1 MKKRR
6 ESRAERTRRKRTR
19 REEKRKAKGS
29 RNMAE
34 KTTEAAAKIR
44 AQMEKKAYAEVIN
57 TFADMVEQG
66 NPPMECFADVA
77 RAYFELGDYTRAASW
92 VTNTLTREPDNVDV
106 RILLAQICR
115 RELRSEDALRLCES
129 ILRVYKGTLSYEQRT
144 EIGRVAGDAA
154 RMDAVHTRTAYPQLA
169 ALLGIAEVSELS
181 MTTAETPAV
190 PTVPP
195 AVSDASEEAPTRA
208 EVSAPQ
214 QTELSFAAAQKQ
226 AEEILSQD
234 IRPSE
239 KVEVLNSFAGAA
251 YVAGDHAGAKT
262 LLMAALR
269 LDSGDDMTLRNM
281 ALLLHD
287 MGEKDKA
294 LQVAAKMRRADFLL
308 LRTLKA

>member
-19 REEKRKAKGS
+19 REEKRKAKGTMT
-29 RNMAE
+29 MAE
-34 KTTEAAAKIR
+34 KKIATVEQIR
-44 AQMEKKAYAEVIN
+44 KHMEKKAYAEVIN
-57 TFADMVEQG
+57 TFADMLAQG
-66 NPPMECFADVA
+66 NPPVECFADVA
-77 RAYFELGDYTRAASW
+77 RAYYELGDYTRAASW

-115 RELRSEDALRLCES
+115 RELRSEDVLRLCES
-129 ILRVYKGTLSYEQRT
+129 ILRVYKRTLSYEQRMK
-144 EIGRVAGDAA
+144 IGRIAGDAA

-169 ALLGIAEVSELS
+169 ALLGIAEAAEPS
-181 MTTAETPAV
+181 MTTAEAPAV
-190 PTVPP
+190 PTVSP
-195 AVSDASEEAPTRA
+195 AVSDAPEEVSARA
-208 EVSAPQ
+208 EVYAPQ

-251 YVAGDHAGAKT
+251 YAAGDHAGAKT

>member
-1 MKKRR
+1 
-6 ESRAERTRRKRTR
+6 
-19 REEKRKAKGS
+19 
-29 RNMAE
+29 MAE
-34 KTTEAAAKIR
+34 KKIATVEQIR
-44 AQMEKKAYAEVIN
+44 KHMEKKEYAGVIN
-57 TFADMVEQG
+57 TFADMLAQG
-66 NPPMECFADVA
+66 NPPVECFADVA

-144 EIGRVAGDAA
+144 EIGRIAGDAA
-154 RMDAVHTRTAYPQLA
+154 RMDAAHTRTAYPQLA
-169 ALLGIAEVSELS
+169 ALLGLAEPAEASV
-181 MTTAETPAV
+181 TTAEAPAV

-195 AVSDASEEAPTRA
+195 AVSDAPAEAPKRA
-208 EVSAPQ
+208 EVYAPQ

-239 KVEVLNSFAGAA
+239 KVEVLNSFAGAEYA
-251 YVAGDHAGAKT
+251 AGDHAGAKT

>member
-1 MKKRR
+1 MKKHR

-144 EIGRVAGDAA
+144 EIGRIAGDAA
-154 RMDAVHTRTAYPQLA
+154 RMDAAHTRTAYPQLA
-169 ALLGIAEVSELS
+169 ALLGLAEVSEPS
-181 MTTAETPAV
+181 MTTAEAPAV
-190 PTVPP
+190 PT
-195 AVSDASEEAPTRA
+195 ASEEAPTRA

>member
-1 MKKRR
+1 
-6 ESRAERTRRKRTR
+6 
-19 REEKRKAKGS
+19 
-29 RNMAE
+29 MAE

-144 EIGRVAGDAA
+144 EIGRIAGDAA
-154 RMDAVHTRTAYPQLA
+154 RMDAAHTRTAYPQLA
-169 ALLGIAEVSELS
+169 ALLGLAEVSEPS
-181 MTTAETPAV
+181 MTTAEAPAV
-190 PTVPP
+190 PT
-195 AVSDASEEAPTRA
+195 ASEEAPTRA

>member
-1 MKKRR
+1 
-6 ESRAERTRRKRTR
+6 
-19 REEKRKAKGS
+19 
-29 RNMAE
+29 MAE

-129 ILRVYKGTLSYEQRT
+129 ILRVYKGVLSYEQRT
-144 EIGRVAGDAA
+144 EIGRIAGDAA
-154 RMDAVHTRTAYPQLA
+154 RMDAAHTRTAYPQLA
-169 ALLGIAEVSELS
+169 ALLGLAEAAEASV
-181 MTTAETPAV
+181 TTAEAS
-190 PTVPP
+190 
-195 AVSDASEEAPTRA
+195 AVSTAPEEAPARA

-251 YVAGDHAGAKT
+251 YAAGDHAGAKT

>member
-1 MKKRR
+1 
-6 ESRAERTRRKRTR
+6 
-19 REEKRKAKGS
+19 
-29 RNMAE
+29 MAE

-129 ILRVYKGTLSYEQRT
+129 ILRVYKRTLSYEQRT
-144 EIGRVAGDAA
+144 EIGRIAGDAA
-154 RMDAVHTRTAYPQLA
+154 RMDAAHTRTAYPQLA
-169 ALLGIAEVSELS
+169 ALLGLAEAAEASV
-181 MTTAETPAV
+181 TTAEA
-190 PTVPP
+190 P
-195 AVSDASEEAPTRA
+195 AVSTAPEEAPARA

>member
-1 MKKRR
+1 
-6 ESRAERTRRKRTR
+6 
-19 REEKRKAKGS
+19 
-29 RNMAE
+29 
-34 KTTEAAAKIR
+34 
-44 AQMEKKAYAEVIN
+44 
-57 TFADMVEQG
+57 
-66 NPPMECFADVA
+66 
-77 RAYFELGDYTRAASW
+77 
-92 VTNTLTREPDNVDV
+92 
-106 RILLAQICR
+106 
-115 RELRSEDALRLCES
+115 
-129 ILRVYKGTLSYEQRT
+129 
-144 EIGRVAGDAA
+144 
-154 RMDAVHTRTAYPQLA
+154 
-169 ALLGIAEVSELS
+169 
-181 MTTAETPAV
+181 MTTAEAPAV
-190 PTVPP
+190 PT
-195 AVSDASEEAPTRA
+195 ASEEAPTRA

>member
-6 ESRAERTRRKRTR
+6 ESRAERTRKKRAR
-19 REEKRKAKGS
+19 REEKRNAKGTMT
-29 RNMAE
+29 MAE
-34 KTTEAAAKIR
+34 KKIATVEQIR
-44 AQMEKKAYAEVIN
+44 SHMKKGEYAGVIN

-66 NPPMECFADVA
+66 NAPEECYGDVA

-129 ILRVYKGTLSYEQRT
+129 ILRVYKRTLSYEQRT

-154 RMDAVHTRTAYPQLA
+154 RMDAVHMRTAYPQLA

-190 PTVPP
+190 PTVPST
-195 AVSDASEEAPTRA
+195 VSDAPAEAPARA

>member
-34 KTTEAAAKIR
+34 K
-44 AQMEKKAYAEVIN
+44 KAYAEVIN

-66 NPPMECFADVA
+66 NPPVECFADVA
-77 RAYFELGDYTRAASW
+77 RAYYELGDYTRAASW

-144 EIGRVAGDAA
+144 EIGRIAGDAA
-154 RMDAVHTRTAYPQLA
+154 RMDAAHTRTAYPQLA
-169 ALLGIAEVSELS
+169 ALLGLAEAAEASV
-181 MTTAETPAV
+181 TTAEA
-190 PTVPP
+190 P
-195 AVSDASEEAPTRA
+195 AVSTAPPVVSNTSEEAPIRA